1 MSETVAVKITLP
13 KALRRQA
20 WVAFLQRDM
29 RFSTWVEQ
37 ELLNWLDGLEG
48 ELESDKMGD
57 VVEPGQLAAAG
68 SGSA

>member
-1 MSETVAVKITLP
+1 MNDTVAVKITLS
-13 KALRRQA
+13 KALRRRA

-37 ELLNWLDGLEG
+37 ELLDWLQG
-48 ELESDKMGD
+48 LESDKTGD

-68 SGSA
+68 SGSS